1 MTRERGLPRLT
12 REVRMGS
19 LGIGE
24 ILLILL
30 IFLILFGAGRLPAL
44 ANSLGVA
51 VRRFRAEVRE
61 GKSGREP
68 GREDR

>member
-1 MTRERGLPRLT
+1 
-12 REVRMGS
+12 MGS

-30 IFLILFGAGRLPAL
+30 IFLLLFGAGRLPAL

-51 VRRFRAEVRE
+51 VRKFRWEMRD
-61 GKSGREP
+61 GKDEKESGGEAR
-68 GREDR
+68 

>member
-1 MTRERGLPRLT
+1 
-12 REVRMGS
+12 MGFM
-19 LGIGE
+19 GIGE

-51 VRRFRAEVRE
+51 VRKFRTEMKD
-61 GKSGREP
+61 GKDKDFQGGAQR
-68 GREDR
+68 

>member
-1 MTRERGLPRLT
+1 
-12 REVRMGS
+12 MGS
-19 LGIGE
+19 MGFGE

-51 VRRFRAEVRE
+51 VRKFRSEMKDEKDKDIQGGAQR
-61 GKSGREP
+61 
-68 GREDR
+68 

>member
-1 MTRERGLPRLT
+1 
-12 REVRMGS
+12 MGS

-30 IFLILFGAGRLPAL
+30 IFLLLFGAGRLPAL

-51 VRRFRAEVRE
+51 VRRFRGEMRE
-61 GKSGREP
+61 GKDEEEP
-68 GREDR
+68 GGEAR

>member
-1 MTRERGLPRLT
+1 
-12 REVRMGS
+12 MGS
-19 LGIGE
+19 MGFGE

-51 VRRFRAEVRE
+51 VRKFRTEMKD
-61 GKSGREP
+61 GKDKDIQGGAQR
-68 GREDR
+68 

>member
-1 MTRERGLPRLT
+1 
-12 REVRMGS
+12 MGS
-19 LGIGE
+19 MGFGE

-51 VRRFRAEVRE
+51 VRRFRSEVKN
-61 GKSGREP
+61 GKD
-68 GREDR
+68 EDSQTGAQR

>member
-1 MTRERGLPRLT
+1 
-12 REVRMGS
+12 MGS

-30 IFLILFGAGRLPAL
+30 IFLLLFGAGRLPAL

-51 VRRFRAEVRE
+51 VKRFRKELRE
-61 GKSGREP
+61 AKEEETTGGNPR
-68 GREDR
+68 

>member
-1 MTRERGLPRLT
+1 
-12 REVRMGS
+12 MGFM
-19 LGIGE
+19 GIGE

-51 VRRFRAEVRE
+51 VRKLRTEMKN
-61 GKSGREP
+61 GKDKDIQGGAPR
-68 GREDR
+68 

>member
-1 MTRERGLPRLT
+1 MAS
-12 REVRMGS
+12 MGF
-19 LGIGE
+19 GE

-51 VRRFRAEVRE
+51 VRRFRSEMKDGKDKDFPE
-61 GKSGREP
+61 GGSH
-68 GREDR
+68 

>member
-1 MTRERGLPRLT
+1 
-12 REVRMGS
+12 MGS

-30 IFLILFGAGRLPAL
+30 IFLILFGAVRLPAL

-51 VRRFRAEVRE
+51 VRKFRSEARE
-61 GKSGREP
+61 GKDRQPP
-68 GREDR
+68 GGTQR

>member
-1 MTRERGLPRLT
+1 
-12 REVRMGS
+12 MGS
-19 LGIGE
+19 MGFGE

-51 VRRFRAEVRE
+51 VRRFRSEMKD
-61 GKSGREP
+61 GKDKDLFGGGP
-68 GREDR
+68 H

>member
-1 MTRERGLPRLT
+1 
-12 REVRMGS
+12 MGS
-19 LGIGE
+19 MGFGE

-51 VRRFRAEVRE
+51 VRKFRSEMKD
-61 GKSGREP
+61 GKE
-68 GREDR
+68 EDTQGGAKR

>member
-1 MTRERGLPRLT
+1 
-12 REVRMGS
+12 MGS
-19 LGIGE
+19 MGFGE

-51 VRRFRAEVRE
+51 VRKFRTEMRD
-61 GKSGREP
+61 GK
-68 GREDR
+68 DRNIQGGAPR